1 MTFAGAIKSG
11 LVNALKFRGI
21 AKRAEFWY
29 FALFVFL
36 VQIVLGVADSALA
49 MIIKTNTSWLSNIA
63 SLLLVVPQ
71 LALSARRF
79 HDAGLSAKWLFTQL
93 LPVAAFIYALP
104 AIGELSK
111 LGDNPSDAQ
120 LINLFD
126 DFLPLV
132 LSMMAV
138 GIFTLTVSLLPSKS
152 HLAGNRYADAVAGE
166 PTHDELKNQGW

>member
-11 LVNALKFRGI
+11 LVNAFKFRGT

-36 VQIVLGVADSALA
+36 VQIVLGVADSVLA
-49 MIIKTNTSWLSNIA
+49 ISVKTDTSWLSNIA
-63 SLLLVVPQ
+63 SLLLIVPQ

-79 HDAGLSAKWLFTQL
+79 RDAGLSAKWLFTQL
-93 LPVAAFIYALP
+93 LPLGAFLFALP
-104 AIGELSK
+104 AFIELSK

-120 LINLFD
+120 LMNLFD
-126 DFLPLV
+126 DFLPFV

-166 PTHDELKNQGW
+166 PTRDELKHQGW